1 MQAHFF
7 MEQHH
12 THTHL
17 HETVNFQHIH
27 TYFISKFML
36 NFTLHLHSFFFQNA
50 CMGMVFGFQTT
61 TTKKTI
67 IILRICGYMN
77 LKKIVLVKLLTHRKL
92 FRLRNSE

>member
-61 TTKKTI
+61 TTKNNNYPKNMW
-67 IILRICGYMN
+67 LYEF
-77 LKKIVLVKLLTHRKL
+77 KKNR
-92 FRLRNSE
+92 FS